1 MWRRACRQ
9 LLRIH
14 WHLAHSISLKVTST
28 WKNRNRGRGCDN
40 RRRSCRS
47 PRARTAAAVVGAD
60 EALPLTAAWGSVAVA
75 VFLAAL
81 TRSHIAAR
89 ANTRL
94 AWETGAS
101 TACVDTL
108 AQPRLVVI
116 ISINATL
123 TEARRVAFSGIPA
136 RMGILTD
143 RLGNNSGCVDADV
156 INRDWGSAHVGNDEG
171 AEDELEHGSSCVLSQ
186 TKPLK
191 SSNIHHVCILI
202 VSGYFRQLF
211 TCDRDSA
218 LFREYD

>member
-1 MWRRACRQ
+1 MAAAIGVALAEARAM
-9 LLRIH
+9 
-14 WHLAHSISLKVTST
+14 S
-28 WKNRNRGRGCDN
+28 
-40 RRRSCRS
+40 RRRRWGRW

-81 TRSHIAAR
+81 TRSHIAAW

-171 AEDELEHGSSCVLSQ
+171 AEDKLEHGPSCVLSQ
-186 TKPLK
+186 AEPLK
-191 SSNIHHVCILI
+191 PS
-202 VSGYFRQLF
+202 F
-211 TCDRDSA
+211 TTCASK
-218 LFREYD
+218 